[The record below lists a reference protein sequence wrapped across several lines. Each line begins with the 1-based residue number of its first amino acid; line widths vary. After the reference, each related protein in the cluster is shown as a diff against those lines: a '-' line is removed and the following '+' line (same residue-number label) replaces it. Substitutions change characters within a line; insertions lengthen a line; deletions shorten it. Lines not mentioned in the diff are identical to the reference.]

1 MRDPNVL
8 RKNTHTHTQSVPYI
22 NSQNVSK
29 TKQPSI
35 FVWAHYYEQR
45 KKYKRT
51 HNRLFCGLLENEVHI
66 DSCRLGKG
74 KKLKNKGDKK
84 NRIML
89 TNLCEQNP
97 IEN

>member
-29 TKQPSI
+29 TKPSI

-45 KKYKRT
+45 KNTRGHTTDCSVGYWKMKYTLIVVDWEK
-51 HNRLFCGLLENEVHI
+51 E
-66 DSCRLGKG
+66 
-74 KKLKNKGDKK
+74 KN
-84 NRIML
+84 
-89 TNLCEQNP
+89 
-97 IEN
+97 